1 MCKFF
6 QKPIG
11 TKQFNSNNKIFNLK
25 PKTCRWD
32 ITGTHTEMKKV
43 FALLVLGIL
52 FCGCEKKQCK
62 VYVTS
67 KEYHSWFQSFRID
80 KKTSKT
86 SEKNIF
92 YIEYADYIPSV
103 IFYVPFGQ
111 YEISAQKEILNN
123 NTVSTYSAEFDC
135 NDITA
140 RRNEIDIEL

>member
-1 MCKFF
+1 
-6 QKPIG
+6 
-11 TKQFNSNNKIFNLK
+11 
-25 PKTCRWD
+25 
-32 ITGTHTEMKKV
+32 MKKV
-43 FALLVLGIL
+43 FELLVLGIL
-52 FCGCEKKQCK
+52 FYGCEKKQCK

-86 SEKNIF
+86 SDKNVF

-111 YEISAQKEILNN
+111 YIISAQKEILNKYI
-123 NTVSTYSAEFDC
+123 STYSAEFDC

-140 RRNEIDIEL
+140 KRNEIDIEL